1 MSLSI
6 SQESPPPITLKLDE
20 KFRPCPVDEGEEVYP
35 NGIFHFNISRLL
47 AFLDDH
53 PARFAIV
60 LIALT
65 EIANYDDSHLDEA
78 TVCSADLSRPI
89 LLAEISPGLFNVIDG
104 NHRVAKARRDSMP
117 TVRARR
123 IRCPDHIQ
131 FLTSVIAYQKYVE
144 YWNSKIQAM
153 QPVTPRKARRRG
165 RAQRCEIR

>member
-6 SQESPPPITLKLDE
+6 SQESSPPITLKLDE
-20 KFRPCPVDEGEEVYP
+20 TFQPCPVDEGEEVYP

-53 PARFAIV
+53 PGRYPIA

-65 EIANYDDSHLDEA
+65 EIANYGDSHLDEESVRS
-78 TVCSADLSRPI
+78 TDLSRPI
-89 LLAEISPGLFNVIDG
+89 LLAEISPGLFNMIDG

-123 IRCPDHIQ
+123 IYCPDHIQ
-131 FLTSVIAYQKYVE
+131 FLTSVIVYQKYVE

-153 QPVTPRKARRRG
+153 QPVTLWKARRRG